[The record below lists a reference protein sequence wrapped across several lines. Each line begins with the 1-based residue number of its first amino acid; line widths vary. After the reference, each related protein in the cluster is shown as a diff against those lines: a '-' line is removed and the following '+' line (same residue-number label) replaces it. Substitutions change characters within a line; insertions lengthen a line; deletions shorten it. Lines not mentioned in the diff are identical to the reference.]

1 MHVAHCKKGIV
12 NSTSHLLF
20 EFQVSEH
27 NIGLGKLCSKTVL
40 LCYAPMLLTAF
51 ITLHRNDIMPAYNI
65 IQDQRL
71 PCSWALTCHV
81 SVGKHARLWWLHCC
95 RCHHT
100 DCKVSCSLIRLSRL
114 QTVSPWCCSYVLTIA
129 VVVNEYPILAKCTI
143 ILLTALLYASMC
155 SYAST
160 LLLCSKLCQHNSS
173 RPNIVHAWTVNFEN
187 RLVKNPKHI
196 TQSPLN
202 PNLTFIHLHH
212 KQLIKNAKITH
223 LHHKC
228 LR

>member
-1 MHVAHCKKGIV
+1 MFGMSGASI
-12 NSTSHLLF
+12 
-20 EFQVSEH
+20 
-27 NIGLGKLCSKTVL
+27 NILK
-40 LCYAPMLLTAF
+40 
-51 ITLHRNDIMPAYNI
+51 
-65 IQDQRL
+65 
-71 PCSWALTCHV
+71 ALTSYPSWSNLLHHV
-81 SVGKHARLWWLHCC
+81 MR
-95 RCHHT
+95 
-100 DCKVSCSLIRLSRL
+100 
-114 QTVSPWCCSYVLTIA
+114 
-129 VVVNEYPILAKCTI
+129 EYIQKKKKTSFHSNITI

-173 RPNIVHAWTVNFEN
+173 RPNIVRAWTVNFEN

-212 KQLIKNAKITH
+212 KQLVKNAKITH